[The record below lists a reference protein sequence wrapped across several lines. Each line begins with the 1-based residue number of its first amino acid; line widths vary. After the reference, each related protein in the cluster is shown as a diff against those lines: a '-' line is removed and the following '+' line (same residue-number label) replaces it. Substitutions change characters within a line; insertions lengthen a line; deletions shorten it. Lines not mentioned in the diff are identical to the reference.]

1 MDPSSAAA
9 GGNAELAR
17 YGWMDCGMV
26 ALVEVN
32 QTTGE
37 VKVLRIV
44 TTQDSGPISNPDG
57 IKNQMEGGALQGMG
71 RALYEE
77 IKWNSTRLT
86 SVDWRAYKSYAFGS
100 WVPEMISVPIN
111 VPDVEQ
117 MGAGEC
123 TITCA
128 AAAIANAIFD
138 ATGARIRK
146 VPFSPENVL
155 EAIQA
160 SRV

>member
-1 MDPSSAAA
+1 M
-9 GGNAELAR
+9 
-17 YGWMDCGMV
+17 
-26 ALVEVN
+26 
-32 QTTGE
+32 
-37 VKVLRIV
+37 V

-77 IKWNSTRLT
+77 VKWNSTRLT
-86 SVDWRAYKSYAFGS
+86 SVDWRAYKSYAFGD

-111 VPDVEQ
+111 VPDVEP

-155 EAIQA
+155 EAIKA
-160 SRV
+160 SRA